1 MDSRRASQKSDCKAR
16 KRAKCSKLA
25 RFQTPVPQLIKQAR
39 FQFQFQF
46 LCFFGSFWIDMSE
59 QVPTVECSSASPL
72 VEIEVDGITGREEF
86 NAIECDSNDGNNEVD
101 GIIGGEENPSAP
113 IDPQKYAYQRKP
125 RKKTSAV
132 WKDFKIVE
140 KNGVKKAECNFCKDL
155 LSISSSGSTTHFH
168 RHLTSCLPH
177 IAASK
182 RQKVLTI
189 DMKGSECVNLVKN
202 FSYDMKKVR
211 ELASNMILYHE
222 YPFSMMEHVVFN
234 KFMRANTPY
243 WQKISRTTARND
255 CQSTYEIEK
264 KKLKTI
270 LRGVNKVSITTDMWT
285 SGQKIS
291 YMVIT
296 CHFVDP
302 DWHLQK
308 RVLNFCNVP
317 PPHNGVIIADALQKC
332 FIDWGIENK
341 VSTITVDNAR
351 YNDVALR
358 VLKDVFSL
366 KKKLSIG
373 GQLFHVRCCAHITN
387 LLVKDGLSEIGE
399 IVDCVREGVKYLVA
413 SEARIKQFSDIA
425 KQLQLPSKKLFL
437 DVPTRWNS
445 TYLML
450 AAALEFREVFPRY
463 GDRDQGFNYVP
474 SVEDWTKVENVCQI
488 LAVFNEV
495 TNIIS
500 GTEYPTAN
508 LFLPE
513 VWRIKEVLNK
523 KSLDLNDYIR
533 AMVVKMNTKFDKYW
547 GECNLLM
554 AVAAVL
560 DPRFKMMLVQFCFPV
575 IYSEPE
581 ATKNIDTIL
590 RILYELYDEYA
601 EDYNLA
607 NVESSGHEN
616 ARDIGSSCSGSI
628 NVVGKNVM
636 SGKSIF
642 ESFVRRNDTIRP
654 VKSDL
659 DVYLEEGVYICSE
672 DSDLH
677 FDALEWWKVND
688 LKYRILSKMARD
700 ILSISITTVASES
713 IFSTGGRVIDPYRAS
728 MSVETVEMLLCGADW
743 VRVDGDWHLA
753 SF

>member
-1 MDSRRASQKSDCKAR
+1 MGIM
-16 KRAKCSKLA
+16 KLM
-25 RFQTPVPQLIKQAR
+25 VL
-39 FQFQFQF
+39 
-46 LCFFGSFWIDMSE
+46 
-59 QVPTVECSSASPL
+59 L
-72 VEIEVDGITGREEF
+72 VEKKT
-86 NAIECDSNDGNNEVD
+86 
-101 GIIGGEENPSAP
+101 
-113 IDPQKYAYQRKP
+113 QL

-155 LSISSSGSTTHFH
+155 LSISSSSSTTHFH

-189 DMKGSECVNLVKN
+189 DMKGFECVNLVKN
-202 FSYDMKKVR
+202 FSYYMKKVR
-211 ELASNMILYHE
+211 ELASHMILYHE

-243 WQKISRTTARND
+243 WQKLSRTTTRND

-308 RVLNFCNVP
+308 RVLNFCN
-317 PPHNGVIIADALQKC
+317 C

-387 LLVKDGLSEIGE
+387 LLAKDGLSEIGE
-399 IVDCVREGVKYLVA
+399 IVD
-413 SEARIKQFSDIA
+413 SRIKQFSDIA

-450 AAALEFREVFPRY
+450 AAALEFREVFSRY
-463 GDRDQGFNYVP
+463 EDRDQGFNYVP
-474 SVEDWTKVENVCQI
+474 R
-488 LAVFNEV
+488 
-495 TNIIS
+495 
-500 GTEYPTAN
+500 TEYPTAN

-513 VWRIKEVLNK
+513 VWIIKEVLNK

-547 GECNLLM
+547 GEL
-554 AVAAVL
+554 
-560 DPRFKMMLVQFCFPV
+560 
-575 IYSEPE
+575 IYLEPE

-601 EDYNLA
+601 NDYNLA

-636 SGKSIF
+636 M
-642 ESFVRRNDTIRP
+642 
-654 VKSDL
+654 KSDL

-700 ILSISITTVASES
+700 ILSIPITTVALES
-713 IFSTGGRVIDPYRAS
+713 TFSAGGRVIDPYRAS
-728 MSVETVEMLLCGADW
+728 MSVETVEMLLYIYAKRALDPLFEFDSIRFVCNP
-743 VRVDGDWHLA
+743 RLLPLNVDDDLLLHPQE
-753 SF
+753 SPSSCSCRSPD

>member
-1 MDSRRASQKSDCKAR
+1 
-16 KRAKCSKLA
+16 
-25 RFQTPVPQLIKQAR
+25 
-39 FQFQFQF
+39 
-46 LCFFGSFWIDMSE
+46 MSE

-72 VEIEVDGITGREEF
+72 VEIEVDGITGIEEF

-182 RQKVLTI
+182 RQKVLII
-189 DMKGSECVNLVKN
+189 DMKSSECVNLVKN

-211 ELASNMILYHE
+211 ELASHMILYHE

-302 DWHLQK
+302 NWHLQK

-317 PPHNGVIIADALQKC
+317 PPHNRVIIADALQKC

-450 AAALEFREVFPRY
+450 AVALEFREVFPRY

-500 GTEYPTAN
+500 GTEYPTTN

-547 GECNLLM
+547 GNVICLWQWLL
-554 AVAAVL
+554 
-560 DPRFKMMLVQFCFPV
+560 FWIQ
-575 IYSEPE
+575 
-581 ATKNIDTIL
+581 
-590 RILYELYDEYA
+590 
-601 EDYNLA
+601 A

-642 ESFVRRNDTIRP
+642 ESFVRKNDTIRP

-659 DVYLEEGVYICSE
+659 DVYLEECVYICSE

-700 ILSISITTVASES
+700 ILSIPITTVASES
-713 IFSTGGRVIDPYRAS
+713 TFSAGGRVIDPYRAS
-728 MSVETVEMLLCGADW
+728 MSVETVEMLLFGADW
-743 VRVDGDWHLA
+743 V
-753 SF
+753 

>member
-1 MDSRRASQKSDCKAR
+1 MKHGSSS
-16 KRAKCSKLA
+16 SSSSS
-25 RFQTPVPQLIKQAR
+25 VSSIV
-39 FQFQFQF
+39 
-46 LCFFGSFWIDMSE
+46 FG
-59 QVPTVECSSASPL
+59 L
-72 VEIEVDGITGREEF
+72 VR
-86 NAIECDSNDGNNEVD
+86 
-101 GIIGGEENPSAP
+101 ENPSAP

-125 RKKTSAV
+125 KKKTSAV

-177 IAASK
+177 IAAST

-189 DMKGSECVNLVKN
+189 DIKGSECVNVVKN
-202 FSYDMKKVR
+202 FSYDMKNVR
-211 ELASNMILYHE
+211 ELASHMILYHE

-285 SGQKIS
+285 LGQKIS

-308 RVLNFCNVP
+308 RVLNFCNY
-317 PPHNGVIIADALQKC
+317 
-332 FIDWGIENK
+332 FTDWRIENK

-351 YNDVALR
+351 YNDVTLR
-358 VLKDVFSL
+358 VLKNVFSL

-373 GQLFHVRCCAHITN
+373 GQLFHVRCCTHITN

-399 IVDCVREGVKYLVA
+399 LVDCVQEWVKYLVA

-425 KQLQLPSKKLFL
+425 KQLQLPSKKPFL

-450 AAALEFREVFPRY
+450 VAALEFR
-463 GDRDQGFNYVP
+463 
-474 SVEDWTKVENVCQI
+474 
-488 LAVFNEV
+488 
-495 TNIIS
+495 
-500 GTEYPTAN
+500 EYPTAN

-547 GECNLLM
+547 GN
-554 AVAAVL
+554 
-560 DPRFKMMLVQFCFPV
+560 MMLVQFCFPV
-575 IYSEPE
+575 IYLEPD
-581 ATKNIDTIL
+581 ATRNIDTIL

-700 ILSISITTVASES
+700 ILSIPITTVASES
-713 IFSTGGRVIDPYRAS
+713 TFSAGGRVIDPYRTS
-728 MSVETVEMLLCGADW
+728 MSIETVEMLLCGADW
-743 VRVDGDWHLA
+743 VRKNQLMRRFYCLDGNQETSCIFLPFWYNA
-753 SF
+753 IYF

>member
-1 MDSRRASQKSDCKAR
+1 MGIM
-16 KRAKCSKLA
+16 KLM
-25 RFQTPVPQLIKQAR
+25 VL
-39 FQFQFQF
+39 
-46 LCFFGSFWIDMSE
+46 
-59 QVPTVECSSASPL
+59 L
-72 VEIEVDGITGREEF
+72 VEKKT
-86 NAIECDSNDGNNEVD
+86 
-101 GIIGGEENPSAP
+101 
-113 IDPQKYAYQRKP
+113 QKP

-140 KNGVKKAECNFCKDL
+140 KNGVKKAEC
-155 LSISSSGSTTHFH
+155 STTHFH

-177 IAASK
+177 IAVSK

-189 DMKGSECVNLVKN
+189 DMKGSKCVNV
-202 FSYDMKKVR
+202 VR
-211 ELASNMILYHE
+211 ELASHMILYHE

-255 CQSTYEIEK
+255 CQSTYEIKK

-285 SGQKIS
+285 SSQKIS

-296 CHFVDP
+296 YHFVDP

-308 RVLNFCNVP
+308 RVLNFCN
-317 PPHNGVIIADALQKC
+317 C
-332 FIDWGIENK
+332 FTNWGIENK
-341 VSTITVDNAR
+341 VSIITVDNAR
-351 YNDVALR
+351 YNDVTLR

-399 IVDCVREGVKYLVA
+399 IVDC
-413 SEARIKQFSDIA
+413 
-425 KQLQLPSKKLFL
+425 
-437 DVPTRWNS
+437 NS

-463 GDRDQGFNYVP
+463 GDRDQGFN
-474 SVEDWTKVENVCQI
+474 N
-488 LAVFNEV
+488 
-495 TNIIS
+495 
-500 GTEYPTAN
+500 YPTAN

-547 GECNLLM
+547 GN
-554 AVAAVL
+554 
-560 DPRFKMMLVQFCFPV
+560 MMLVQLCFPI

-581 ATKNIDTIL
+581 ATRNIDTIL

-607 NVESSGHEN
+607 NVESSGYEN

-628 NVVGKNVM
+628 NIVGKNLM

-642 ESFVRRNDTIRP
+642 ESFIRRNDTIRP

-700 ILSISITTVASES
+700 ILSIPITTVVSES
-713 IFSTGGRVIDPYRAS
+713 TFSTGGRVIDPYRAS

-743 VRVDGDWHLA
+743 VPILHGLKKSSNVDGDWHLA

>member
-1 MDSRRASQKSDCKAR
+1 
-16 KRAKCSKLA
+16 
-25 RFQTPVPQLIKQAR
+25 
-39 FQFQFQF
+39 
-46 LCFFGSFWIDMSE
+46 MSE
-59 QVPTVECSSASPL
+59 QVPTIECSSASPL

-113 IDPQKYAYQRKP
+113 IDPQKYVYQRKP
-125 RKKTSAV
+125 RKKTYAV

-140 KNGVKKAECNFCKDL
+140 KNNVKKVKC
-155 LSISSSGSTTHFH
+155 STTHFH
-168 RHLTSCLPH
+168 RHFISCLPH

-182 RQKVLTI
+182 RQNVLTI
-189 DMKGSECVNLVKN
+189 DMKGSECVNVVKN
-202 FSYDMKKVR
+202 FSYDMKNVR
-211 ELASNMILYHE
+211 ELASHMILYHE
-222 YPFSMMEHVVFN
+222 YPFSMMEHVV
-234 KFMRANTPY
+234 
-243 WQKISRTTARND
+243 ND

-296 CHFVDP
+296 CHFVNP

-308 RVLNFCNVP
+308 RVLNFCNIP
-317 PPHNGVIIADALQKC
+317 PPHNGVLIADALQKC
-332 FIDWGIENK
+332 FTDWRIENK
-341 VSTITVDNAR
+341 VSTIIVDNAR

-358 VLKDVFSL
+358 VLKNVFSL

-413 SEARIKQFSDIA
+413 SEARIKQFSDIV
-425 KQLQLPSKKLFL
+425 KQLQLPNKKLFL

-450 AAALEFREVFPRY
+450 AAALEFR
-463 GDRDQGFNYVP
+463 
-474 SVEDWTKVENVCQI
+474 
-488 LAVFNEV
+488 
-495 TNIIS
+495 
-500 GTEYPTAN
+500 EYPTAN

-547 GECNLLM
+547 GEYNLLM

-628 NVVGKNVM
+628 NFVGKNVM

-642 ESFVRRNDTIRP
+642 ESFVRMNDTIHP

-659 DVYLEEGVYICSE
+659 DVYLEEYVYICSE

-700 ILSISITTVASES
+700 ILSIPITTVASES
-713 IFSTGGRVIDPYRAS
+713 TFSAGGRVIDPYHAS
-728 MSVETVEMLLCGADW
+728 MSVEPVEMLLYGADW
-743 VRVDGDWHLA
+743 REEPTYEEILLP
-753 SF
+753 

>member
-1 MDSRRASQKSDCKAR
+1 MDSCRASQKSDCKAR
-16 KRAKCSKLA
+16 KRAIYRLEMFHTC
-25 RFQTPVPQLIKQAR
+25 TVPNSSSSAHQASMKHGSSSSSSSSVSSIV
-39 FQFQFQF
+39 
-46 LCFFGSFWIDMSE
+46 FGLVRDMYE

-189 DMKGSECVNLVKN
+189 DMKGSECVNVVKN
-202 FSYDMKKVR
+202 FSYDMKNVR
-211 ELASNMILYHE
+211 ELAFHMIFYHE

-291 YMVIT
+291 YMYFT
-296 CHFVDP
+296 
-302 DWHLQK
+302 
-308 RVLNFCNVP
+308 
-317 PPHNGVIIADALQKC
+317 
-332 FIDWGIENK
+332 DWGIENK

-351 YNDVALR
+351 YNDVTLR

-366 KKKLSIG
+366 KKKLSIE

-399 IVDCVREGVKYLVA
+399 LVDCVREGVKYLVA
-413 SEARIKQFSDIA
+413 SETRIKQFSDIA

-450 AAALEFREVFPRY
+450 VSALEFREVFPRY

-488 LAVFNEV
+488 LAVFNEI

-554 AVAAVL
+554 AVTAVL

-575 IYSEPE
+575 IYLEPE
-581 ATKNIDTIL
+581 ATRNIDTIL

-677 FDALEWWKVND
+677 FDALKW
-688 LKYRILSKMARD
+688 
-700 ILSISITTVASES
+700 
-713 IFSTGGRVIDPYRAS
+713 
-728 MSVETVEMLLCGADW
+728 
-743 VRVDGDWHLA
+743 
-753 SF
+753 

>member
-1 MDSRRASQKSDCKAR
+1 
-16 KRAKCSKLA
+16 
-25 RFQTPVPQLIKQAR
+25 
-39 FQFQFQF
+39 
-46 LCFFGSFWIDMSE
+46 MSE

-72 VEIEVDGITGREEF
+72 VQIEVDGITGREEF

-168 RHLTSCLPH
+168 RHLTSCFPH

-182 RQKVLTI
+182 RQKVSTI
-189 DMKGSECVNLVKN
+189 DMKGPECVNVVKN
-202 FSYDMKKVR
+202 FSYNVKKVR
-211 ELASNMILYHE
+211 ELAFHMIFYHE
-222 YPFSMMEHVVFN
+222 YHFSMMEHVVFN

-373 GQLFHVRCCAHITN
+373 G
-387 LLVKDGLSEIGE
+387 
-399 IVDCVREGVKYLVA
+399 
-413 SEARIKQFSDIA
+413 
-425 KQLQLPSKKLFL
+425 
-437 DVPTRWNS
+437 
-445 TYLML
+445 
-450 AAALEFREVFPRY
+450 
-463 GDRDQGFNYVP
+463 
-474 SVEDWTKVENVCQI
+474 
-488 LAVFNEV
+488 
-495 TNIIS
+495 
-500 GTEYPTAN
+500 
-508 LFLPE
+508 
-513 VWRIKEVLNK
+513 
-523 KSLDLNDYIR
+523 
-533 AMVVKMNTKFDKYW
+533 
-547 GECNLLM
+547 
-554 AVAAVL
+554 
-560 DPRFKMMLVQFCFPV
+560 
-575 IYSEPE
+575 
-581 ATKNIDTIL
+581 
-590 RILYELYDEYA
+590 
-601 EDYNLA
+601 
-607 NVESSGHEN
+607 
-616 ARDIGSSCSGSI
+616 
-628 NVVGKNVM
+628 
-636 SGKSIF
+636 
-642 ESFVRRNDTIRP
+642 
-654 VKSDL
+654 
-659 DVYLEEGVYICSE
+659 
-672 DSDLH
+672 
-677 FDALEWWKVND
+677 
-688 LKYRILSKMARD
+688 
-700 ILSISITTVASES
+700 
-713 IFSTGGRVIDPYRAS
+713 
-728 MSVETVEMLLCGADW
+728 
-743 VRVDGDWHLA
+743 
-753 SF
+753 